1 MPSIADGFRLANG
14 VTIPCVGLGTYQ
26 CPDNENLVQY
36 LIQAIKLGY
45 RHFDT
50 AHIYNNEH
58 AVGEAVKRC
67 GLPREQLFI
76 TSKLWNA
83 DRGFNETLSA
93 FDRTMQTLGLDYLDL
108 YLIHWPAAKGEAMTW
123 QSINSGTWRAMEEI
137 YRSGRVRAIGVS
149 NFLVHHLVPLLAR
162 AEIVPQV
169 NQLEIHPGYLQR
181 PTCEFCQQHG
191 IQLVAWSP
199 LGRGLL
205 LKNPLVVEIAAKVGV
220 TPARLLLRWS
230 LQHGYVP
237 LPKTG
242 NPERLKENSELFDF
256 HIDAEDMKRL
266 DSMPQT
272 CFSGLDPD
280 HVTF

>member
-1 MPSIADGFRLANG
+1 MQI
-14 VTIPCVGLGTYQ
+14 
-26 CPDNENLVQY
+26 
-36 LIQAIKLGY
+36 GY

-50 AHIYNNEH
+50 AHIYNNERS
-58 AVGEAVKRC
+58 VGEAVRRS
-67 GLPREQLFI
+67 GLPREKLFI

-83 DRGFNETLSA
+83 DRGFQETLAA
-93 FDRTMQTLGLDYLDL
+93 FERTMQTLGLEYLDL

-149 NFLVHHLVPLLAR
+149 NFLMHHLVPLLAR

-169 NQLEIHPGYLQR
+169 NQLEIHPGYQQR
-181 PTCEFCQQHG
+181 PTCDFCRQHG
-191 IQLVAWSP
+191 IQLEAWSP

-205 LKNPLVVEIAAKVGV
+205 LENPIIRQVAADTQVS
-220 TPARLLLRWS
+220 PARLLLRWS

-242 NPERLKENSELFDF
+242 KPERLKENAELFDF
-256 HIDAEDMKRL
+256 HITPQNMKRL
-266 DSMPQT
+266 DELPQT